1 MQGANDFDGM
11 LEEREKA
18 ERTLRDSEEK
28 YRDVFEGTQDIL
40 LMVDRVGNI
49 LDINHQAEV
58 LSGYTQSEL
67 RSKNVFE
74 HLIIPEDDLTIVQ
87 VLQDL
92 TEGQRREYE
101 VRWRAKDGRILH
113 FAGASAPR
121 FSPNGGF
128 VSTICALRDSEMRL
142 RLVIDQLPMLL
153 WTTDTE
159 LRF

>member
-49 LDINHQAEV
+49 IDINHQAEV

-67 RSKNVFE
+67 RTKNVFE
-74 HLIIPEDDLTIVQ
+74 HLIIPEHDPTTLK
-87 VLQDL
+87 VLHTL
-92 TEGQRREYE
+92 
-101 VRWRAKDGRILH
+101 
-113 FAGASAPR
+113 
-121 FSPNGGF
+121 PNGH
-128 VSTICALRDSEMRL
+128 LRS
-142 RLVIDQLPMLL
+142 
-153 WTTDTE
+153 
-159 LRF
+159 